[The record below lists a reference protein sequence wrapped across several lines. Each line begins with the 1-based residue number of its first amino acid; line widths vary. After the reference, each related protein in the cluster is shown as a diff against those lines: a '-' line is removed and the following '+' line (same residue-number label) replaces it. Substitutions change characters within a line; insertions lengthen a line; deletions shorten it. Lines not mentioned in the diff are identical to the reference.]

1 MRRLI
6 LLRHAKSD
14 WPDGT
19 PDHERPLA
27 ERGREAAPVIGAYMA
42 REGLV
47 PDRVLV
53 SSARRTQETWA
64 LVAPQLRSSPEV
76 EREPRIYEA
85 SVSTLFA
92 VVQGQQVAC
101 HTLLMVGHN
110 PGFEDLAARLTDSGS
125 VEARL
130 AMSAK
135 FPTGALAVID
145 LPVDR
150 WEDVTPKSGR
160 LDRFITPRA
169 LKTDG

>member
-85 SVSTLFA
+85 NVSTLLA
-92 VVQGQQVAC
+92 VVQGQPVAC

-130 AMSAK
+130 AMAAK

>member
-14 WPDGT
+14 WPNGT

-42 REGLV
+42 REGLA

-64 LVAPQLRSSPEV
+64 LVAPQLRTTPDV

-85 SVSTLFA
+85 SLAALFA
-92 VVQGQQVAC
+92 VLQAQPVDC

-110 PGFEDLAARLTDSGS
+110 PGFEDLAARLVDTGS
-125 VEARL
+125 VDARL
-130 AMSAK
+130 AMAAK

-150 WEDVTPKSGR
+150 WEDVAPKSGR